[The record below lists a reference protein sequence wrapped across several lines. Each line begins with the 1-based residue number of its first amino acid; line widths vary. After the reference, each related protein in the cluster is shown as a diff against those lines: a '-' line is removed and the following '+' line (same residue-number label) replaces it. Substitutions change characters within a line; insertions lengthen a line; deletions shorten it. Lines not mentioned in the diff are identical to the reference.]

1 MKTSDLNHLI
11 KLYEYKI
18 TSAADAPHGRN
29 NNYAFLLDEHNRE
42 ELIVALQDMLRKAG
56 VKTLIGAEV
65 SLMEPVLKIVNKAV
79 SNAVN
84 NYIDMM
90 DEQQPHED

>member
-1 MKTSDLNHLI
+1 MRTSDFNHLI
-11 KLYEYKI
+11 KLYE
-18 TSAADAPHGRN
+18 SNRVPADAPHGRN
-29 NNYAFLLDEHNRE
+29 NNYATMLGEDNRE
-42 ELIVALQDMLRKAG
+42 EIIIALQDMLRKAG

-90 DEQQPHED
+90 DEQQPRGD

>member
-1 MKTSDLNHLI
+1 MRTSDFNHLI
-11 KLYEYKI
+11 KLYENNR
-18 TSAADAPHGRN
+18 APADAPHGRN
-29 NNYAFLLDEHNRE
+29 NNYAFLLDEDNRE
-42 ELIVALQDMLRKAG
+42 ELIVALQNMLRKAG

-65 SLMEPVLKIVNKAV
+65 SLMEPVLKLINKAV

-90 DEQQPHED
+90 DEQQPRED

>member
-1 MKTSDLNHLI
+1 MRTSDFNHLI
-11 KLYEYKI
+11 KLYE
-18 TSAADAPHGRN
+18 SNRVPADAPHGRN
-29 NNYAFLLDEHNRE
+29 NNYAFLLDEDNRE
-42 ELIVALQDMLRKAG
+42 ELIVALQNMLRKAG

-65 SLMEPVLKIVNKAV
+65 HLMEPVLKLINKAV

-90 DEQQPHED
+90 DEQQPRED